1 MEDLRVER
9 YNEASKTAWDDFVS
23 RLEAHS
29 ILFYRDFMDY
39 HKDRFEDFSL
49 MVFQGK
55 KLLSILPANIDKE
68 GTVHSHQGLSY
79 GGLLFKP
86 NSSFKLRLAQF
97 AAVMRFLSSNAIKEL
112 FLKNIPSCYRTDNSD
127 MLVFDWAEAEL
138 HRTDIYSYVPKGSY
152 TVPNRNRSR
161 QLEKAKS
168 QGFEVR
174 KTASFDEFWNGIL
187 TPNLKNRFTVNPVH
201 TLEEIEYLSE
211 KFENELLLYGVYQK
225 DTMRAGI
232 VLFIHRGVV
241 HAQYSAGDDNRDDGS
256 LDFLLDH
263 VIKKYNINKVF
274 SFGTSSE
281 NQGSLINSGL
291 LYWKESFKVSNDV
304 QSFYVVKTKNYDL
317 LENRLR

>member
-1 MEDLRVER
+1 MEDLRVGR
-9 YNEASKTAWDDFVS
+9 YNDSSKTAWDDFVS

-39 HKDRFEDFSL
+39 HKDRFEDYSL
-49 MVFQGK
+49 MVFQRK
-55 KLLSILPANIDKE
+55 KLIAILPANIDKE
-68 GTVHSHQGLSY
+68 GIVHSHQGLSY

-127 MLVFDWAEAEL
+127 MLIFDWAEAEL

-232 VLFIHRGVV
+232 VLFKHRGVV
-241 HAQYSAGDDNRDDGS
+241 HAQYSAGDEGRADGS
-256 LDFLLDH
+256 LDYLIDF
-263 VIKKYNINKVF
+263 VVKKYNTTKIF

-281 NQGSLINSGL
+281 SKGELLNSGL
-291 LYWKESFKVSNDV
+291 LYWKESFKSVNDV
-304 QSFYVVKTKNYDL
+304 QQFFRIDTKNHTTL
-317 LENRLR
+317 INRFK

>member
-241 HAQYSAGDDNRDDGS
+241 HAQYSAGDDNREDGS
-256 LDFLLDH
+256 LDFLLDY
-263 VIKKYNINKVF
+263 VIIKYNINKVF

>member
-97 AAVMRFLSSNAIKEL
+97 AALMRFLSSNAIKEL

-168 QGFEVR
+168 QGLEVR

-201 TLEEIEYLSE
+201 TLEEIGYLSE

>member
-9 YNEASKTAWDDFVS
+9 YNEASKIAWDDFVS

-232 VLFIHRGVV
+232 VLFIHREVV

>member
-9 YNEASKTAWDDFVS
+9 YNEASKIAWDDFVS

-232 VLFIHRGVV
+232 VLFIHREVV

-256 LDFLLDH
+256 LDFLLDY
-263 VIKKYNINKVF
+263 VIIKYNINKVF

>member
-39 HKDRFEDFSL
+39 HKDRFEDYSL

-55 KLLSILPANIDKE
+55 KLIAILPANIDKE
-68 GTVHSHQGLSY
+68 GIVHSHQGLSY

-112 FLKNIPSCYRTDNSD
+112 FFKNIPSCYRTDNSD

-174 KTASFDEFWNGIL
+174 KTASFDEFWNCIL
-187 TPNLKNRFTVNPVH
+187 TPNLKNRYTVNPVH
-201 TLEEIEYLSE
+201 TLEEIEYLSK

-225 DTMRAGI
+225 DKMRAGI

-263 VIKKYNINKVF
+263 VIKKHNPNKVF

-304 QSFYVVKTKNYDL
+304 QSFHVVKTKNYDL